1 VAEYGDLTRGPV
13 VVDEHVRTTMKRLL
27 EDVRNGSFARELIA
41 EEESG
46 RPRLTALRRMAARH
60 PVESVGAELRD
71 LAGREGL
78 LGAEAHVRS

>member
-1 VAEYGDLTRGPV
+1 
-13 VVDEHVRTTMKRLL
+13 
-27 EDVRNGSFARELIA
+27 
-41 EEESG
+41 
-46 RPRLTALRRMAARH
+46 MAARH